1 MIELKDIL
9 IKAKDRLILDV
20 PSLRFEKGKRYGIIG
35 ENGSGKTTLLRV
47 LMGIVQPNSGSING
61 LTLDHKVGYLPQSPY
76 AFSVSVLRNISM
88 TLNEVQA
95 RDNLAMDALKKVG
108 LGSLINSRGNTLSG
122 GERQRLGLARVLAVP
137 KEVLLLDEPTSATD
151 IRGTDIVEDL
161 LQEWFE
167 KTKGLLIFTTH
178 APAQALRMADEVI
191 FLEDGKVVETGSPQN
206 LFNNPQE
213 PKTRAFLSHWV
224 I

>member
-20 PSLRFEKGKRYGIIG
+20 PSLRFEKSKRYGIIG

-47 LMGIVQPNSGSING
+47 LMGIVQPNAGSING

-76 AFSVSVLRNISM
+76 AFSVSVLRNVSM
-88 TLNEVQA
+88 TLEDMQSP
-95 RDNLAMDALKKVG
+95 DGLALEALKKVG

-161 LQEWFE
+161 LHEWFE

>member
-20 PSLRFEKGKRYGIIG
+20 PSLQFERGKRYGIIG

-47 LMGIVQPNSGSING
+47 LMGIVQPNAGSING
-61 LTLDHKVGYLPQSPY
+61 LTLDQKVGYLPQSPY

-88 TLNEVQA
+88 TLEDMQSP
-95 RDNLAMDALKKVG
+95 DGLALDALKKVG

>member
-9 IKAKDRLILDV
+9 VKAKDRLILDV
-20 PSLRFEKGKRYGIIG
+20 PELRFEKGKRYGIIG

-47 LMGIVQPNSGSING
+47 LMGTVQPSQGSVGFQTKNDNI
-61 LTLDHKVGYLPQSPY
+61 GYLPQSPY
-76 AFSVSVLRNISM
+76 AFSFSVQRNLSM
-88 TLNEVQA
+88 ALEDSQSRGRLA
-95 RDNLAMDALKKVG
+95 RDVLKKVG
-108 LGSLINSRGNTLSG
+108 LENLADSRGNRLSG

-151 IRGTDIVEDL
+151 IRGTDIVEAL

-191 FLEDGKVVETGSPQN
+191 FLEEGKVVETGSPQA
-206 LFNNPQE
+206 LFNHPQE
-213 PKTRAFLSHWV
+213 PETQAFLSHW
-224 I
+224 II

>member
-20 PSLRFEKGKRYGIIG
+20 PSLQFERGKRYGIIG

-47 LMGIVQPNSGSING
+47 LMGIVQPNAGSING

-88 TLNEVQA
+88 TLEEVQSP
-95 RDNLAMDALKKVG
+95 DGLALDALKKVG

>member
-9 IKAKDRLILDV
+9 VKAKDRLILDV

-47 LMGIVQPNSGSING
+47 LMGTVQPSQGAVEFQTKNDNI
-61 LTLDHKVGYLPQSPY
+61 GYLPQSPY
-76 AFSVSVLRNISM
+76 AFSFSVQRNLSM
-88 TLNEVQA
+88 ALEDSQSRGRLA
-95 RDNLAMDALKKVG
+95 RDVLKKVC
-108 LGSLINSRGNTLSG
+108 LENLADSRGNRLSG

-151 IRGTDIVEDL
+151 IRGTDIVEAL

-191 FLEDGKVVETGSPQN
+191 FLEEGKVVETGSPQT
-206 LFNNPQE
+206 LFNQPQE
-213 PKTRAFLSHWV
+213 PETQAFLSHW
-224 I
+224 II

>member
-1 MIELKDIL
+1 MIELIDIL

-88 TLNEVQA
+88 TLEEVQSP
-95 RDNLAMDALKKVG
+95 DGLALDALKKVG

>member
-1 MIELKDIL
+1 MIELKDIQ
-9 IKAKDRLILDV
+9 INAKDRLILDV

-47 LMGIVQPNSGSING
+47 LMGTVQPSQGSVEFKTKNDNI
-61 LTLDHKVGYLPQSPY
+61 GYLPQSPY
-76 AFSVSVLRNISM
+76 AFSFSVQRNVSMAMEDSQSRDPL
-88 TLNEVQA
+88 A
-95 RDNLAMDALKKVG
+95 RDVLKKVG
-108 LGSLINSRGNTLSG
+108 LKNLADARGNRLSG

-151 IRGTDIVEDL
+151 IRGTDMVEAL

-191 FLEDGKVVETGSPQN
+191 FLEEGKVVETGSPQT
-206 LFNNPQE
+206 LFNQPQE
-213 PKTRAFLSHWV
+213 PETQAFLSHW
-224 I
+224 II

>member
-1 MIELKDIL
+1 MIELKDIQ
-9 IKAKDRLILDV
+9 INAKDRLILDV

-47 LMGIVQPNSGSING
+47 LMGTVQPSQGSVEFQTKKNNI
-61 LTLDHKVGYLPQSPY
+61 GYLPQSPY
-76 AFSVSVLRNISM
+76 AFSFSVQRNVSMAMEDSQSRDPL
-88 TLNEVQA
+88 A
-95 RDNLAMDALKKVG
+95 RDVLKKVG
-108 LGSLINSRGNTLSG
+108 LKNLADARGNRLSG

-151 IRGTDIVEDL
+151 IRGTDMVEAL

-191 FLEDGKVVETGSPQN
+191 FLEEGKVVETGSPQT
-206 LFNNPQE
+206 LFNQPQE
-213 PKTRAFLSHWV
+213 PETQEFLSHW
-224 I
+224 II

>member
-88 TLNEVQA
+88 TLEDMQSP
-95 RDNLAMDALKKVG
+95 DGLALDALKKVG

>member
-1 MIELKDIL
+1 MIELKNIL
-9 IKAKDRLILDV
+9 VKAKGRLILDV

-47 LMGIVQPNSGSING
+47 LMGTVQLSQGSIEG
-61 LTLDHKVGYLPQSPY
+61 LNLNHKVGYLPQSPY
-76 AFSVSVLRNISM
+76 GFSFSVLRNVSM
-88 TLNEVQA
+88 TLENEPA
-95 RDNLAMDALKKVG
+95 REFLALIALEKVG
-108 LGSLINSRGNTLSG
+108 LSALLHSRGSTLSG
-122 GERQRLGLARVLAVP
+122 GEKQRLGLARVLAVP

-151 IRGTDIVEDL
+151 IRGTDIVERL

-167 KTKGLLIFTTH
+167 NTSGLLIFTTH
-178 APAQALRMADEVI
+178 APAQALRMADEVV
-191 FLEDGKVVETGSPQN
+191 FMEDGKVVETGNPQH

-213 PKTRAFLSHWV
+213 PETKAFLSHWV

>member
-20 PSLRFEKGKRYGIIG
+20 PSLQFERGKRYGIIG

-88 TLNEVQA
+88 TLEDMQSP
-95 RDNLAMDALKKVG
+95 DGLALDALKKVG

>member
-9 IKAKDRLILDV
+9 VKTKGRLILDV
-20 PSLRFEKGKRYGIIG
+20 PSLRFERGKRYGIIG

-47 LMGIVQPNSGSING
+47 LMGTVKISQGSITG
-61 LTLDHKVGYLPQSPY
+61 LNLDHQVGYLPQSPY
-76 AFSVSVLRNISM
+76 AFSFSVFRNVSM
-88 TLNEVQA
+88 TLENELG
-95 RDNLAMDALKKVG
+95 RDELVLEALQRVG
-108 LGSLINSRGNTLSG
+108 LGSLIHSRGSTLSG
-122 GERQRLGLARVLAVP
+122 GEKQRLGLARLLAVP

-151 IRGTDIVEDL
+151 IRGTDIVEAL

-178 APAQALRMADEVI
+178 APAQALRMADEII
-191 FLEDGKVVETGSPQN
+191 FLEDGRVIETGSPQN

-213 PKTRAFLSHWV
+213 PETRAFLSHWV

>member
-20 PSLRFEKGKRYGIIG
+20 PSLRFEKSKRYGIIG

-47 LMGIVQPNSGSING
+47 LMGIVQPNAGSING

-88 TLNEVQA
+88 TLEDMQSP
-95 RDNLAMDALKKVG
+95 DGLALDALKKVG

-161 LQEWFE
+161 LQDWFE

-213 PKTRAFLSHWV
+213 PETRAFLSHWV

>member
-1 MIELKDIL
+1 MIELIDIL

-88 TLNEVQA
+88 TLEDMQSP
-95 RDNLAMDALKKVG
+95 DGLALDALKKVG

>member
-20 PSLRFEKGKRYGIIG
+20 PSLQFERGKRYGIIG

-47 LMGIVQPNSGSING
+47 LMGIVQPNAGSING

-88 TLNEVQA
+88 TLEEVQSP
-95 RDNLAMDALKKVG
+95 DGLALDALKNVG

>member
-47 LMGIVQPNSGSING
+47 LMDIVQPNSGSING

-88 TLNEVQA
+88 TLEDMQSP
-95 RDNLAMDALKKVG
+95 DGLALDALKKVG

>member
-1 MIELKDIL
+1 MIELKNVL
-9 IKAKDRLILDV
+9 VKAKDRLILDV
-20 PSLRFEKGKRYGIIG
+20 PGLRFERGKRYGIIG

-76 AFSVSVLRNISM
+76 AFSVSVLRNISV

>member
-1 MIELKDIL
+1 MIELKDVVV
-9 IKAKDRLILDV
+9 KAKNRLILDV
-20 PSLRFEKGKRYGIIG
+20 PFLRLERGKRYGIIG

-47 LMGIVQPNSGSING
+47 LMGTVRTSQGSIEG
-61 LTLDHKVGYLPQSPY
+61 LYLDQRVGYLPQSPY
-76 AFSVSVLRNISM
+76 AFSFSVLRNISM
-88 TLNEVQA
+88 TLEDEQTRESIA
-95 RDNLAMDALKKVG
+95 LDALQKVG
-108 LGSLINSRGNTLSG
+108 LGSLTHSRGSTLSG
-122 GERQRLGLARVLAVP
+122 GEKQRLGLARLLAVP

-151 IRGTDIVEDL
+151 IRGTDIVEAL

-191 FLEDGKVVETGSPQN
+191 FLEDGRVIETGSPEA
-206 LFNNPQE
+206 LFNHPQKAE
-213 PKTRAFLSHWV
+213 TQAFLSHWV